1 MKKVLLVL
9 GFALLLG
16 TAGASDVNMIPFT
29 QILIQCAIGFIML
42 CIGATELKEET
53 NND

>member
-1 MKKVLLVL
+1 MKKVLFVL

-16 TAGASDVNMIPFT
+16 TAGASDSEIIPFT
-29 QILIQCAIGFIML
+29 QILLQCAIGIVLL
-42 CIGATELKEET
+42 CIGGTALKEET

>member
-16 TAGASDVNMIPFT
+16 TAGASDINMIPFT
-29 QILIQCAIGFIML
+29 QILLQCAVGITLL
-42 CIGATELKEET
+42 CIGGTALKEET
-53 NND
+53 DND